1 MAQRTEV
8 VWIDDVDGSV
18 AETTILFALDGVPY
32 SIDLSA
38 TNAAALRADFAKWID
53 NARKVR
59 RASTGARRGAAT
71 TSAGVDDVP
80 AIRAWAAANGIE
92 VSPRGR
98 IPAKVREAYLAAQ

>member
-18 AETTILFALDGVPY
+18 AETTVPFALDGVSY

-38 TNAAALRADFAKWID
+38 GNAAALRRDFERWIEH
-53 NARKVR
+53 
-59 RASTGARRGAAT
+59 ARRVRKSSSGGRRSGA
-71 TSAGVDDVP
+71 SSVPDDVS

-92 VSPRGR
+92 VSARGR
-98 IPAKVREAYLAAQ
+98 IPAKVREAYLASQ

>member
-18 AETTILFALDGVPY
+18 AETTILFGLEGVSY

-38 TNAAALRADFAKWID
+38 SNAAALRADFAKWIE

-59 RASTGARRGAAT
+59 RSGSGTRRGA
-71 TSAGVDDVP
+71 TSGSASVDDVP
-80 AIRAWAAANGIE
+80 AIRAWAAANGVE

>member
-18 AETTILFALDGVPY
+18 AETTILFSLEGVSY

-38 TNAAALRADFAKWID
+38 SNAAALRADFGKWVD

-59 RASTGARRGAAT
+59 RASAGGRRGAA
-71 TSAGVDDVP
+71 SGGAAVDDVP
-80 AIRAWAAANGIE
+80 AIRAWAAANGVE